1 MTIYLKCYAGIFQWS
16 YRQAKNGR
24 NQRRNVICRGR
35 RVVSIFSSLV
45 FWIRFKS
52 RVSHVFFSVYYVFFT
67 MIFIKLSSL
76 IICPTRDNYTIEWDF
91 YRTRYFLGTNDINFK
106 IKRLLVEFVDNDIKK
121 TLFMKNAE
129 KTMNYWNN

>member
-1 MTIYLKCYAGIFQWS
+1 MRVS
-16 YRQAKNGR
+16 SNGHID
-24 NQRRNVICRGR
+24 RRKMAETKDETLFAAV
-35 RVVSIFSSLV
+35 VVSCLFFPHWFFEYALSQEWVMFS
-45 FWIRFKS
+45 FRYIN
-52 RVSHVFFSVYYVFFT
+52 VFFT

-91 YRTRYFLGTNDINFK
+91 YRTHYFLGTNDINFK